1 MIFSGE
7 DSACPGVASGEEIVW
22 RSRENG
28 HLVGD
33 PTSTRADMYKITDR
47 MAQQLVEFVSAETG
61 YGMIVC
67 DANGVIIGDS
77 LRERFDVRHGG
88 AAKIMSGAADNI
100 AVTREEEIESGRKM
114 REGYNC
120 VIKVNGERLGTFGIT
135 GPIETVKPIAKIASA
150 VISARIKESRNMD
163 LIREVVTKVS
173 VHLHQATDA
182 IKEISAGSKELIA
195 TGDAV
200 ARAVLEA
207 DKKVKATNSILAL
220 ILEVADQSKLLGL
233 NAAILAAQA
242 GVHGRGFSVVAEEI
256 RKLAANSASSAKKVP
271 IILAEIRSAMA
282 EVSTNSGH
290 TAAISTEQSRSL
302 QDMTHVMEEILKSV
316 NLLVDSVNR

>member
-1 MIFSGE
+1 M
-7 DSACPGVASGEEIVW
+7 
-22 RSRENG
+22 
-28 HLVGD
+28 H
-33 PTSTRADMYKITDR
+33 KITDQ

-77 LRERFDVRHGG
+77 LRERFGVRHGG
-88 AAKIMSGAADNI
+88 AAKIMSDATDNI
-100 AVTREEEIESGRKM
+100 AVTHEEEIESGRKM

-120 VIKVNGERLGTFGIT
+120 VIKVDGERLGTFGIT
-135 GPIETVKPIAKIASA
+135 GSIETVKPIAKIASA
-150 VISARIKESRNMD
+150 VISARIKESQNMD
-163 LIREVVTKVS
+163 LIREVITQVS
-173 VHLHQATDA
+173 VHIHQAAAA

-195 TGDAV
+195 TGDSV

-207 DKKVKATNSILAL
+207 EKKVKATNSILAL

-256 RKLAANSASSAKKVP
+256 RKLAANSASSAKKIP
-271 IILAEIRSAMA
+271 GILAEIRSAMA
-282 EVSTNSGH
+282 EVSTNSRQ

-302 QDMTHVMEEILKSV
+302 QDMTRVMEEILKTV